1 MQFDSFKIGE
11 VSSIDPARCTARVI
25 FDDENS
31 MVSYDLP
38 IMQRNSFGN
47 RDYQMVDVGEDV
59 LCLFRG
65 DGFEDGVI
73 IGSFYAG
80 DVEPPETTA
89 DRRTVVFKDGTRIC
103 YDRASHTLTVTI
115 AGTVI
120 VFDRQ
125 TGSIT
130 VPESASVF
138 CKTALVQASESVTI
152 DSPNT
157 LFTGNIKV
165 QGLIT
170 GQGGFTV
177 TGLIYGIEKGLSQ
190 AETLAFAS
198 AVSAF
203 AVSQSNVGVS
213 DIALLEPILAN
224 VKISVIEG

>member
-1 MQFDSFKIGE
+1 MQFDNFKIGE

-31 MVSYDLP
+31 MVTYDLP
-38 IMQRNSFGN
+38 IMQRNSLGN
-47 RDYQMVDVGEDV
+47 RDYQMPDIGEDV
-59 LCLFRG
+59 LCLFRS

-103 YDRASHTLTVTI
+103 YDRVSHTLTVTI

-120 VFDRQ
+120 VFDQQ

-152 DSPNT
+152 DAPDT
-157 LFTGNIKV
+157 FFTGNIKV

-177 TGLIYGIEKGLSQ
+177 TGGGGVVANCNIQLNGTLTATEDVVASGISLNGHTHT
-190 AETLAFAS
+190 APHGETS
-198 AVSAF
+198 
-203 AVSQSNVGVS
+203 G
-213 DIALLEPILAN
+213 PH
-224 VKISVIEG
+224 

>member
-177 TGLIYGIEKGLSQ
+177 TGGGGVVANCNIQLNGTLTATEDVVASGISLNSHTHTAPHG
-190 AETLAFAS
+190 ETT
-198 AVSAF
+198 
-203 AVSQSNVGVS
+203 G
-213 DIALLEPILAN
+213 PH
-224 VKISVIEG
+224 

>member
-1 MQFDSFKIGE
+1 MQFDNFKIGE
-11 VSSIDPARCTARVI
+11 VSSINPVKCTARVI

-103 YDRASHTLTVTI
+103 YDRAAHTLTVTI
-115 AGTVI
+115 AGTEI
-120 VFDRQ
+120 VFDQ
-125 TGSIT
+125 QKGSIT
-130 VPESASVF
+130 VPDSVTVNCMTATIHAS
-138 CKTALVQASESVTI
+138 KSVTI
-152 DSPNT
+152 DAPDT
-157 LFTGNIKV
+157 FFTGNITV

-177 TGLIYGIEKGLSQ
+177 TGGGGVVANCDIQLNGTLTATEDVVASGISLNSHTHTAPHG
-190 AETLAFAS
+190 ETT
-198 AVSAF
+198 
-203 AVSQSNVGVS
+203 G
-213 DIALLEPILAN
+213 PH
-224 VKISVIEG
+224 

>member
-1 MQFDSFKIGE
+1 MQFDNFKIGE

-31 MVSYDLP
+31 MVTYDLP
-38 IMQRNSFGN
+38 IMQRNSLGN
-47 RDYQMVDVGEDV
+47 RDYQMPDIGEDV
-59 LCLFRG
+59 LCLFRS

-103 YDRASHTLTVTI
+103 YDRSSHTLTVTI

-120 VFDRQ
+120 VFDQQ

-152 DSPNT
+152 DSPDT
-157 LFTGNIKV
+157 FFTGNIKV

-177 TGLIYGIEKGLSQ
+177 TGGGGVVANCNIQLNGTLTATEDVVASGISLNGHTHT
-190 AETLAFAS
+190 APHGETS
-198 AVSAF
+198 
-203 AVSQSNVGVS
+203 G
-213 DIALLEPILAN
+213 PH
-224 VKISVIEG
+224 

>member
-1 MQFDSFKIGE
+1 MQFDNFKIGE

-38 IMQRNSFGN
+38 IMQRNSYGN
-47 RDYQMVDVGEDV
+47 CDYQMPDIGEDV
-59 LCLFRG
+59 LCLFRS

-120 VFDRQ
+120 VFDQQ

-152 DSPNT
+152 DSPDT
-157 LFTGNIKV
+157 FFTGNIKV

-177 TGLIYGIEKGLSQ
+177 TGGGGVVANCNIQLNGTLTATEDVVASGISLNGHTHT
-190 AETLAFAS
+190 APHGETS
-198 AVSAF
+198 
-203 AVSQSNVGVS
+203 G
-213 DIALLEPILAN
+213 PH
-224 VKISVIEG
+224 

>member
-1 MQFDSFKIGE
+1 MQFDNFKIGE

-120 VFDRQ
+120 VFDQQ

-157 LFTGNIKV
+157 YFTGNITV

-177 TGLIYGIEKGLSQ
+177 TGGGGVVANCDIQLNGTLTATGDVVASGISLNSHTHTAPHG
-190 AETLAFAS
+190 ETT
-198 AVSAF
+198 
-203 AVSQSNVGVS
+203 G
-213 DIALLEPILAN
+213 PH
-224 VKISVIEG
+224 

>member
-1 MQFDSFKIGE
+1 MQFDNFKIGE

-31 MVSYDLP
+31 MVTYDLP
-38 IMQRNSFGN
+38 IMQRNSLGN
-47 RDYQMVDVGEDV
+47 RDYQMPDIGEDV
-59 LCLFRG
+59 LCLFRS

-120 VFDRQ
+120 VFDQQ

-152 DSPNT
+152 DSPDT
-157 LFTGNIKV
+157 FFTGNIKV

-177 TGLIYGIEKGLSQ
+177 TGGGGVVANCNIQLNGTLTATEDVVASGISLNSHTHTAPHG
-190 AETLAFAS
+190 ETS
-198 AVSAF
+198 
-203 AVSQSNVGVS
+203 G
-213 DIALLEPILAN
+213 PH
-224 VKISVIEG
+224 

>member
-1 MQFDSFKIGE
+1 MQFDNFKIGE

-31 MVSYDLP
+31 MVTYDLP
-38 IMQRNSFGN
+38 IMQRNSLGN
-47 RDYQMVDVGEDV
+47 RDYQMPDIGEDV
-59 LCLFRG
+59 LCLFRS

-120 VFDRQ
+120 VFDQQ

-152 DSPNT
+152 DSPDT

-177 TGLIYGIEKGLSQ
+177 TGGGGVVANCDIQLDGTLTATEDVVASGISLNSHTHTAPHG
-190 AETLAFAS
+190 ETS
-198 AVSAF
+198 
-203 AVSQSNVGVS
+203 G
-213 DIALLEPILAN
+213 PH
-224 VKISVIEG
+224 

>member
-1 MQFDSFKIGE
+1 MQFDNFKIGE

-31 MVSYDLP
+31 MVTYDLP
-38 IMQRNSFGN
+38 IMQRNSLGN
-47 RDYQMVDVGEDV
+47 RDYQMPDIGEDV
-59 LCLFRG
+59 LCLFRS

-120 VFDRQ
+120 VFDQQ

-152 DSPNT
+152 DAPDT
-157 LFTGNIKV
+157 FFTGNIKV

-177 TGLIYGIEKGLSQ
+177 TGGGGVVANCNIQLNGTLTATEDVVASGISLNGHTHT
-190 AETLAFAS
+190 APHGETS
-198 AVSAF
+198 
-203 AVSQSNVGVS
+203 G
-213 DIALLEPILAN
+213 PH
-224 VKISVIEG
+224 

>member
-120 VFDRQ
+120 VFDQQ

-152 DSPNT
+152 DSPDT
-157 LFTGNIKV
+157 FFTGNIKV

-177 TGLIYGIEKGLSQ
+177 TGGGGVVANCNIQLNGTLTATEDVVASGISLNGHTHT
-190 AETLAFAS
+190 APHGETS
-198 AVSAF
+198 
-203 AVSQSNVGVS
+203 G
-213 DIALLEPILAN
+213 PH
-224 VKISVIEG
+224 

>member
-1 MQFDSFKIGE
+1 MQFDNFKIGE

-31 MVSYDLP
+31 MVTYDLP
-38 IMQRNSFGN
+38 IMQRNSLGN
-47 RDYQMVDVGEDV
+47 RDYQMPDIGEDV
-59 LCLFRG
+59 LCLFRS

-120 VFDRQ
+120 VFDQQ

-157 LFTGNIKV
+157 YFTGNITV

-177 TGLIYGIEKGLSQ
+177 TGGGGVVANCDIQLNGTLTATEDVVASGISLNSHTHTAPHG
-190 AETLAFAS
+190 ETS
-198 AVSAF
+198 
-203 AVSQSNVGVS
+203 G
-213 DIALLEPILAN
+213 PH
-224 VKISVIEG
+224 

>member
-1 MQFDSFKIGE
+1 MQFDNFKIGE

-31 MVSYDLP
+31 MVTYDLP
-38 IMQRNSFGN
+38 IMQRNSLGN
-47 RDYQMVDVGEDV
+47 RDYQMPDIGEDV
-59 LCLFRG
+59 LCLFRS

-120 VFDRQ
+120 VFDQQ

-152 DSPNT
+152 DSPDT
-157 LFTGNIKV
+157 FFTGNIKV

-177 TGLIYGIEKGLSQ
+177 TGGGGVVANCNIQLNGTLTATEDVVASGISLNGHTHT
-190 AETLAFAS
+190 APHGETS
-198 AVSAF
+198 
-203 AVSQSNVGVS
+203 G
-213 DIALLEPILAN
+213 PH
-224 VKISVIEG
+224 

>member
-1 MQFDSFKIGE
+1 MQFDNFKIGE

-31 MVSYDLP
+31 MVTYDLP
-38 IMQRNSFGN
+38 IMQRNSLGN
-47 RDYQMVDVGEDV
+47 RDYQMPDIGEDV
-59 LCLFRG
+59 LCLFRS

-103 YDRASHTLTVTI
+103 YDRVSHTLTVTI

-120 VFDRQ
+120 VFDQQ

-152 DSPNT
+152 DSPDT
-157 LFTGNIKV
+157 FFTGNIKV

-177 TGLIYGIEKGLSQ
+177 TGGGGVVANCNIQLNGTLTATEDVVASGISLNGHTHT
-190 AETLAFAS
+190 APHGETS
-198 AVSAF
+198 
-203 AVSQSNVGVS
+203 G
-213 DIALLEPILAN
+213 PH
-224 VKISVIEG
+224 

>member
-1 MQFDSFKIGE
+1 MQFDNFKIGE
-11 VSSIDPARCTARVI
+11 VSSINPVKCTARVI

-103 YDRASHTLTVTI
+103 YDRSSHTLTVTI

-120 VFDRQ
+120 VFDQQ

-138 CKTALVQASESVTI
+138 CKTALVRASESVTI

-157 LFTGNIKV
+157 YFTGNITV
-165 QGLIT
+165 AGLIT

-177 TGLIYGIEKGLSQ
+177 TGGGGVVANCDIQLNGTMAATGDVTASGISLNGHTHT
-190 AETLAFAS
+190 APHGETT
-198 AVSAF
+198 
-203 AVSQSNVGVS
+203 G
-213 DIALLEPILAN
+213 PH
-224 VKISVIEG
+224 

>member
-1 MQFDSFKIGE
+1 MQFDNFKIGE
-11 VSSIDPARCTARVI
+11 VSSIDPERCTARVI

-120 VFDRQ
+120 VFDQQ

-152 DSPNT
+152 DSPDT

-177 TGLIYGIEKGLSQ
+177 TGGGGVVANCDIQLNGTLTATEDVVASGISLNSHTHTAPHG
-190 AETLAFAS
+190 ETS
-198 AVSAF
+198 
-203 AVSQSNVGVS
+203 G
-213 DIALLEPILAN
+213 PH
-224 VKISVIEG
+224 

>member
-1 MQFDSFKIGE
+1 MQFDNFKIGE

-38 IMQRNSFGN
+38 IMQRNSYGN
-47 RDYQMVDVGEDV
+47 CDYQMPDIGEDV
-59 LCLFRG
+59 LCLFRS

-103 YDRASHTLTVTI
+103 YDRAAHTLTVTI
-115 AGTVI
+115 AGTEI
-120 VFDRQ
+120 VFDQ
-125 TGSIT
+125 QKGSIT
-130 VPESASVF
+130 VPDSVTVNCTTATIHAS
-138 CKTALVQASESVTI
+138 KSVTI
-152 DSPNT
+152 DAPDT
-157 LFTGNIKV
+157 FFTGNITV

-177 TGLIYGIEKGLSQ
+177 TGGGGVVANCDIQLNGTLTATEDVVASGISLNSHTHTAPHG
-190 AETLAFAS
+190 ETT
-198 AVSAF
+198 
-203 AVSQSNVGVS
+203 G
-213 DIALLEPILAN
+213 PH
-224 VKISVIEG
+224 

>member
-1 MQFDSFKIGE
+1 M
-11 VSSIDPARCTARVI
+11 
-25 FDDENS
+25 
-31 MVSYDLP
+31 
-38 IMQRNSFGN
+38 
-47 RDYQMVDVGEDV
+47 
-59 LCLFRG
+59 
-65 DGFEDGVI
+65 I

-103 YDRASHTLTVTI
+103 YDRAAHTLTVTI

-120 VFDRQ
+120 VFDQQ

-138 CKTALVQASESVTI
+138 CKKALVQASESVTI
-152 DSPNT
+152 DSPDT

-177 TGLIYGIEKGLSQ
+177 TGGGGVVANCDIQLNGTLTATEDVVASGISLNSHTHTAPHG
-190 AETLAFAS
+190 ETT
-198 AVSAF
+198 
-203 AVSQSNVGVS
+203 G
-213 DIALLEPILAN
+213 PH
-224 VKISVIEG
+224 

>member
-1 MQFDSFKIGE
+1 MQFDNFKIGE

-59 LCLFRG
+59 LCLFRS

-115 AGTVI
+115 EGTVI
-120 VFDRQ
+120 VFDQQ

-138 CKTALVQASESVTI
+138 CKKALVQASESVTI
-152 DSPNT
+152 DSPDT

-177 TGLIYGIEKGLSQ
+177 TGGGGVVANCNIQLNGTLTATEDVVASGISLNGHTHT
-190 AETLAFAS
+190 APHGETT
-198 AVSAF
+198 
-203 AVSQSNVGVS
+203 G
-213 DIALLEPILAN
+213 PH
-224 VKISVIEG
+224 

>member
-1 MQFDSFKIGE
+1 MQFDNFKIGE

-38 IMQRNSFGN
+38 IMQRNSMGN
-47 RDYQMVDVGEDV
+47 RDYQMPDIGEDV
-59 LCLFRG
+59 LCLFRS

-103 YDRASHTLTVTI
+103 YDRAAHTLTVTI
-115 AGTVI
+115 AGTEI
-120 VFDRQ
+120 VFDQ
-125 TGSIT
+125 QKGSIT
-130 VPESASVF
+130 VPDSVTVNCTTATIHAS
-138 CKTALVQASESVTI
+138 KSVTI
-152 DSPNT
+152 DAPDT
-157 LFTGNIKV
+157 FFTGNITV

-177 TGLIYGIEKGLSQ
+177 TGGGGVVANCDIQLNGTLTATEDVVASGISLNSHTHTAPHG
-190 AETLAFAS
+190 ETT
-198 AVSAF
+198 
-203 AVSQSNVGVS
+203 G
-213 DIALLEPILAN
+213 PH
-224 VKISVIEG
+224 

>member
-1 MQFDSFKIGE
+1 MQFDNFKIGE

-31 MVSYDLP
+31 MVTYDLP
-38 IMQRNSFGN
+38 IMQRNSLGN
-47 RDYQMVDVGEDV
+47 RDYQMPDIGEDV
-59 LCLFRG
+59 LCLFRS

-120 VFDRQ
+120 VFDQQ

-152 DSPNT
+152 DSPDT
-157 LFTGNIKV
+157 FFTGNIKV

-177 TGLIYGIEKGLSQ
+177 TGGGGVVANCNIQLKGTLTATEDVVASGISLNGHTHT
-190 AETLAFAS
+190 APHGETS
-198 AVSAF
+198 
-203 AVSQSNVGVS
+203 G
-213 DIALLEPILAN
+213 PH
-224 VKISVIEG
+224 